1 MIGTPCDVRWVTPC
15 VQKRKKLSFDR
26 FPLYACNRVYQVFFF
41 FCSASWVVADR
52 RPTRVPLYCRRKEP
66 KQEHYVG
73 MPDDFEVETTV
84 TYEILENIQ

>member
-1 MIGTPCDVRWVTPC
+1 MFGGSRRASKREKNFLLIVFRYIHVTGYT
-15 VQKRKKLSFDR
+15 KF
-26 FPLYACNRVYQVFFF
+26 FFF